1 MFWGVHLAALSFS
14 YLFHRDYSIIKSFP
28 GFSSLQ
34 LHNISDSTH
43 HKQGPSVL
51 CSSKLLR
58 GAGRKLYVP
67 SKYKLKDVKWFFL
80 LTHGWESKVFLKNF
94 QLNTIYWA
102 GTPSVLWSA
111 PKHCLPSTN
120 PNPWQHE
127 GLQQREKG
135 QLGRGGE
142 GVGTNFQNGEP
153 S

>member
-1 MFWGVHLAALSFS
+1 MIPFPWMFWGVHLAAFSFS

-43 HKQGPSVL
+43 HKQGPSIL

-80 LTHGWESKVFLKNF
+80 LSHGWESKVFLKNF

-102 GTPSVLWSA
+102 GTPQSSEA
-111 PKHCLPSTN
+111 PQNIVCLQRTPILGSTKVCN
-120 PNPWQHE
+120 KGKRDSWEEE
-127 GLQQREKG
+127 GRE
-135 QLGRGGE
+135 
-142 GVGTNFQNGEP
+142 
-153 S
+153 